1 MKNVRKHRT
10 VAIFRPFL
18 IAPSARGPI
27 PFHIKC
33 FRKSRDLVSPNLNLQ
48 LDAMNNFAVSLF
60 VCGHQPKTKELLEF
74 FKFLFL
80 LFTIWFIS
88 SFKIKLSG
96 KNIAFPGNQTSTL
109 LLHSQALYQ
118 LSYRNFNTNCW
129 KIIYL
134 T

>member
-10 VAIFRPFL
+10 VAIFRLFL

-60 VCGHQPKTKELLEF
+60 VCGHRPKTKELLEF

-80 LFTIWFIS
+80 FWFIS
-88 SFKIKLSG
+88 SFKIKLSE
-96 KNIAFPGNQTSTL
+96 KNIALPGNLTGTL